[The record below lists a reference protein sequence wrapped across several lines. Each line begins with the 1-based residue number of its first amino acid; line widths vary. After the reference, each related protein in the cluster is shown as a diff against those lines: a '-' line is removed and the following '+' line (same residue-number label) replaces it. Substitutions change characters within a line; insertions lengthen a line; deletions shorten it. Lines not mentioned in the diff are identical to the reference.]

1 MRKSLKFSKLI
12 TVQIALKKYTV
23 ASNSSKDY

>member
-1 MRKSLKFSKLI
+1 MRKSLKFSQSVN
-12 TVQIALKKYTV
+12 VQTALKKYTF

>member
-1 MRKSLKFSKLI
+1 MTKALKFNKSI
-12 TVQIALKKYTV
+12 TVQTALKKYTV